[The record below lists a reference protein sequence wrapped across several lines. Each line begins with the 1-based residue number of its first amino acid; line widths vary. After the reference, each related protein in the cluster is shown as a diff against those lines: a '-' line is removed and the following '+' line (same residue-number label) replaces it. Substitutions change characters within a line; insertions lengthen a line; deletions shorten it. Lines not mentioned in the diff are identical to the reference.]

1 MKHILLLLLSFFVP
15 VVWGQQV
22 EQFKLWPDK
31 PEAGEAEIFVYH
43 PAKGGKAAP
52 AVQAYIWQLHSVR
65 LQQMPTG
72 RTLQSFIIR

>member
-43 PAKGGKAAP
+43 PAKGRE
-52 AVQAYIWQLHSVR
+52 SVAGGADMSGWR
-65 LQQMPTG
+65 
-72 RTLQSFIIR
+72 I